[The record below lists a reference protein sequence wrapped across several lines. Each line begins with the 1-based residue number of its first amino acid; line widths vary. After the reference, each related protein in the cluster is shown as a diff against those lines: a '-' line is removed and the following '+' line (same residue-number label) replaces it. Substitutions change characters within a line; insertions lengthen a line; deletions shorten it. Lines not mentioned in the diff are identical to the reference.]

1 MNTLN
6 CFKKKKEIYFSN
18 ADVYSIDFLSELFS
32 TKIKMNDFI
41 GSLHNEG
48 DSKSKDISIFV
59 KIALA
64 NFNWESVDCTRELI
78 EYILSFNIYD
88 LMKLRVSGDISEF
101 DSLLASMINSIQKG
115 SLGVIHLLPIER
127 CDSNIEGIFNIF
139 CKVHGIK
146 SVIEYFK
153 SIDRHDNE
161 YGVSPERRLK
171 LTKHFCSWLNSLNKE
186 YKELAINEMKQQK

>member
-1 MNTLN
+1 MNTLK
-6 CFKKKKEIYFSN
+6 CLKKKEERYFSN

-32 TKIKMNDFI
+32 AEIKMNDFI
-41 GSLHNEG
+41 SSLDNEG
-48 DSKSKDISIFV
+48 DSNSKDISIFV
-59 KIALA
+59 KIALT
-64 NFNWESVDCTRELI
+64 NFTWESVDCTRELI
-78 EYILSFNIYD
+78 EYILNFDIYD

-139 CKVHGIK
+139 CKVYGLK

-153 SIDRHDNE
+153 IINRHDNE
-161 YGVSPERRLK
+161 YGVSPERRSK
-171 LTKHFCSWLNSLNKE
+171 LTKHFCSWLNTLNNE
-186 YKELAINEMKQQK
+186 YKELAINEMK